1 MRLQRCAIAGRLHDA
16 GMKIRDA
23 VIEDAPAAC
32 VVLRRSIIEL
42 CAADHDNDPEILR
55 RWLANKT
62 PEIVAAWI
70 ARAGSSVLVAVESEA
85 ILGVGAV
92 TDAGEITLNYVSPAA
107 RFRGVSRALLGALEA
122 RAVARG
128 NIRCRLQ
135 STETARR
142 FYHAAGYRED
152 GSPDR
157 KFGARGGYPM
167 SKPLPTVNRN
177 RGHRRLRR

>member
-1 MRLQRCAIAGRLHDA
+1 
-16 GMKIRDA
+16 MKIRDA
-23 VIEDAPAAC
+23 IIEDAPAAC

-62 PEIVAAWI
+62 PQIVASWI

-157 KFGARGGYPM
+157 KFGTRGGYPM
-167 SKPLPTVNRN
+167 SKPLPAVNRN
-177 RGHRRLRR
+177 